1 MRILTH
7 GVTAVLASL
16 IGLGIGYYL
25 WGTCGAGMAEQLQQQ
40 RSACEYRL
48 SEQTKRAQEAED
60 RARQEGENRK
70 VLEQELN
77 RLRPQ
82 K

>member
-1 MRILTH
+1 MKARVVRLTRCP
-7 GVTAVLASL
+7 VQRQVA
-16 IGLGIGYYL
+16 
-25 WGTCGAGMAEQLQQQ
+25 QQ
-40 RSACEYRL
+40 RSCGFRPITRVWQRVRISPRCEYRR

-60 RARQEGENRK
+60 RARQESETRK

>member
-1 MRILTH
+1 MRFLTH
-7 GVTAVLASL
+7 GVTAVVAIL

-25 WGTCGAGMAEQLQQQ
+25 WWTRAGDLAEQLQQQ
-40 RSACEYRL
+40 RTEYEYRL
-48 SEQTKRAQEAED
+48 SEQTKRAKAAED
-60 RARQEGENRK
+60 RARQEGDTRK
-70 VLEQELN
+70 VLEEQLQ